1 MKMTALDRLLPVAA
15 ALLFMTAPSPADNSI
30 ADIAPFP
37 ANAPIPPWTPLYD
50 GPAPDSQGTQ
60 DKDAPHVE
68 MYLPPKGATPTAA
81 IILCPGGGY
90 SGLALDHEGRFESVW
105 LQAHNIAA
113 FVLQYRLPGQGY
125 RHPIPMHDGQRAI
138 RWVRAQADKFNI
150 DPHKIG
156 IMGFSAGGHEAST
169 VATHFDAG
177 DPNAKDPIDRVSSRP
192 DFAVLVYAV
201 ITMKAG
207 VTHQGSKDNL
217 LGPNPDPALVAN
229 LSNETQVTAQT
240 PPMILFHAIDDG
252 VVPIENARDML
263 AALSQANVP
272 GELHEYSKGGHGFG
286 WGATPDNSP
295 KGWFD
300 QTLYDWLKRNG
311 FAS

>member
-1 MKMTALDRLLPVAA
+1 LLNIMITRLLTVSVA
-15 ALLFMTAPSPADNSI
+15 ALLMSTPTFADNSI
-30 ADIAPFP
+30 ASIAPSP
-37 ANAPIPPWTPLYD
+37 GPAPIPPLTPIYD
-50 GPAPDSQGTQ
+50 GTAPDSQGTQ

-68 MYLPPKGATPTAA
+68 VYLPPKGAAPTSA
-81 IILCPGGGY
+81 IVICPGGGY
-90 SGLALDHEGRFESVW
+90 AGLAMDHEGRHEANWFI
-105 LQAHNIAA
+105 AHNIAA
-113 FVLQYRLPGQGY
+113 FVLQYRLPAQGY

-156 IMGFSAGGHEAST
+156 VMGFSAGGHEAST
-169 VATHFDAG
+169 IATHFDAG

-192 DFAVLVYAV
+192 DFAILVYAV

-240 PPMILFHAIDDG
+240 PPTILFHAVDDN
-252 VVPIENARDML
+252 VVPIENSRDFL
-263 AALSQANVP
+263 AALSKANVP

-295 KGWFD
+295 AGWFD
-300 QTLYDWLKRNG
+300 VTLYDWLKRMG

>member
-1 MKMTALDRLLPVAA
+1 MTTRFLAIAA
-15 ALLFMTAPSPADNSI
+15 SLFMTVSTHADNSI

-37 ANAPIPPWTPLYD
+37 ANAPIPPWTPLYA
-50 GPAPDSQGTQ
+50 GAAPDAKGTQ

-68 MYLPPKGATPTAA
+68 IYLPPKGAKPTSA
-81 IILCPGGGY
+81 IIICPGGGY
-90 SGLALDHEGRFESVW
+90 SGLALDHEGRFEANW
-105 LQAHNIAA
+105 FKAHNIAA

-138 RWVRAQADKFNI
+138 RWVRGQAAKFNI
-150 DPHKIG
+150 NPHKIG

-177 DPNAKDPIDRVSSRP
+177 NPNADDPFDQGSSRP
-192 DFAVLVYAV
+192 DFAILVYAV
-201 ITMKAG
+201 ITMKPG

-229 LSNETQVTAQT
+229 LSNETQVTAKT
-240 PPMILFHAIDDG
+240 PPTILFAAQDDN
-252 VVPIENARDML
+252 VVPIQNSRDMY
-263 AALSQANVP
+263 AALQKAGVP
-272 GELHEYSKGGHGFG
+272 SELHEYPTGGHGFG

-300 QTLYDWLKRNG
+300 VTLYAWLKKMG